1 MLMRLCGNRG
11 RIKKRKKR
19 LVVADETLRVNRNG
33 GKYAMK
39 DYLQEFWEEE
49 SGIGVVE
56 IILILVI
63 LIMLVVIFRT
73 QITAIVTSAFE
84 EINSGASTVNSKI
97 SIGKEK

>member
-1 MLMRLCGNRG
+1 M
-11 RIKKRKKR
+11 KK
-19 LVVADETLRVNRNG
+19 
-33 GKYAMK
+33 
-39 DYLQEFWEEE
+39 YLQEFWEEE

-73 QITAIVTSAFE
+73 QITTIVSNAFAQ
-84 EINSGASTVNSKI
+84 INSGANTVNSNI